1 MERVYLKPL
10 FGKEENKKEEKRREK
25 SREEENTLGKK
36 NAALISEKLSKVRVR
51 LSFTNIKS
59 VDH

>member
-36 NAALISEKLSKVRVR
+36 NVASDSGINLR
-51 LSFTNIKS
+51 
-59 VDH
+59 